1 MNSYTEQLNHS
12 SYICCGSGE
21 PCQGK
26 PWITLRCDRWDD
38 VTGPVTFSSYLH
50 YRNNLDKIP
59 RDHFH
64 LIQNKEDFNEIRP
77 VIHQPVS
84 NEFIFLTETEIND
97 LTNEQYSQYKLDYE
111 EACFLNE
118 TKSRVYEEGLH
129 NDEYTRSIEEAEDTD
144 ELDLYSDDY

>member
-1 MNSYTEQLNHS
+1 MKSYTEQLNHS

-26 PWITLRCDRWDD
+26 PWITLHCDRWDD

-59 RDHFH
+59 QDHFH

-97 LTNEQYSQYKLDYE
+97 LTN
-111 EACFLNE
+111 N
-118 TKSRVYEEGLH
+118 
-129 NDEYTRSIEEAEDTD
+129 
-144 ELDLYSDDY
+144 

>member
-1 MNSYTEQLNHS
+1 
-12 SYICCGSGE
+12 
-21 PCQGK
+21 
-26 PWITLRCDRWDD
+26 
-38 VTGPVTFSSYLH
+38 
-50 YRNNLDKIP
+50 
-59 RDHFH
+59 

-77 VIHQPVS
+77 VLHQPVS

-129 NDEYTRSIEEAEDTD
+129 NDEYTRSIEEAEDSD
-144 ELDLYSDDY
+144 EHGIYSDDY